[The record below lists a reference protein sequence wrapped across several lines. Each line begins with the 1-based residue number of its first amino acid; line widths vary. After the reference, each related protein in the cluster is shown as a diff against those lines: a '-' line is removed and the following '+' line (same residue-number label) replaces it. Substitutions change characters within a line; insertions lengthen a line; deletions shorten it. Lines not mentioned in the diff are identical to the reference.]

1 MCAVPQKGP
10 LVEFKSPPRVCQTS
24 QQRAASICVPIG
36 LKQLIERAVTSLV
49 PRPPLAHPCDMT
61 AGAEEPSVPKEVRET
76 LIDEL
81 DRRFRRPLVK
91 YFEKRIRENYD
102 VDDLVQEVFIRLS
115 HRDSLDDID
124 FLEAYVCEIAANVM
138 RDRLRKRTVR
148 HASDHQ
154 SLEKS
159 ELPTNDFSPE
169 RVLQGRQLL
178 DRALQALLE
187 LPDRTREVF
196 VLRLYEGLK
205 QEQIAA
211 SLAMSVEGVRFHL
224 RRAKEHI
231 ARALEQDA

>member
-1 MCAVPQKGP
+1 
-10 LVEFKSPPRVCQTS
+10 
-24 QQRAASICVPIG
+24 
-36 LKQLIERAVTSLV
+36 
-49 PRPPLAHPCDMT
+49 
-61 AGAEEPSVPKEVRET
+61 
-76 LIDEL
+76 
-81 DRRFRRPLVK
+81 
-91 YFEKRIRENYD
+91 
-102 VDDLVQEVFIRLS
+102 
-115 HRDSLDDID
+115 
-124 FLEAYVCEIAANVM
+124 M

-211 SLAMSVEGVRFHL
+211 SLAMSVEGVRFL
-224 RRAKEHI
+224 
-231 ARALEQDA
+231 